1 MKKLLNDW
9 KIIILLCLTL
19 GLAPFF
25 PEPHLWG
32 KLKWVI
38 GGAVGM
44 EPKDWFDLVFHG
56 LPYLLLIR
64 LIIVNILKNNRKE
77 V

>member
-1 MKKLLNDW
+1 MNFLNNIKLL
-9 KIIILLCLTL
+9 ILLCLAL

-32 KLKWVI
+32 KLKWLA

-44 EPKDWFDLVFHG
+44 TATDWFDLVFHG
-56 LPYLLLIR
+56 LPFILLFR
-64 LIIVNILKNNRKE
+64 AFWVKMMKSTNK
-77 V
+77 

>member
-1 MKKLLNDW
+1 MKAIFNNWKL
-9 KIIILLCLTL
+9 IGLLCLTL

-44 EPKDWFDLVFHG
+44 NAMDWFDLVFHG
-56 LPYLLLIR
+56 FPFLLL
-64 LIIVNILKNNRKE
+64 VRKISISFFKK
-77 V
+77 